1 MTCRDFDEIVHGL
14 VRLELLDV
22 GLREKALEHAARCS
36 QCEERM
42 AQARLLAEATELA
55 ASRAREHRASP
66 RVEAALLTAFRN
78 RRRRATWWRTLEWA
92 TATAAAVALAGFFW
106 IAPYRSKQ
114 PTAPAPGKGVS
125 SQPRGP
131 QNASGP
137 GLSSP
142 DSQDSAPETNV
153 VRVAASGAY
162 EAGDFVLLPFAG
174 GIEPE
179 DAGMVVRV
187 QLTPASLA
195 ELGYPVTEAS
205 DEGLVRADVLVGED
219 GWPRAVRLVQ

>member
-1 MTCRDFDEIVHGL
+1 MTCRDFDEIVHRL

-22 GLREKALEHAARCS
+22 RLREEALEHAARCS

-55 ASRAREHRASP
+55 VSRAPEYGASS

-78 RRRRATWWRTLEWA
+78 RRHRATWWRRLEWA
-92 TATAAAVALAGFFW
+92 TATVAAVALAGFFW
-106 IAPYRSKQ
+106 VAPYRSKEL
-114 PTAPAPGKGVS
+114 TAPAPGSGVS

-131 QNASGP
+131 QDALGLD
-137 GLSSP
+137 LSSP
-142 DSQDSAPETNV
+142 GDQDSVPETNV

-195 ELGYPVTEAS
+195 ELGYPIAEAS

>member
-1 MTCRDFDEIVHGL
+1 MTCTDFEEIVHGL

-22 GLREKALEHAARCS
+22 RLREEALEHAARCS
-36 QCEERM
+36 ECEERM

-55 ASRAREHRASP
+55 ASRTQEHRASP
-66 RVEAALLTAFRN
+66 RVEAALLTAFR
-78 RRRRATWWRTLEWA
+78 RGRRRATWWRTLEWA
-92 TATAAAVALAGFFW
+92 TAAGAAVALAGFFW
-106 IAPYRSKQ
+106 VASYRSKE
-114 PTAPAPGKGVS
+114 PTAPMPGRGVS
-125 SQPRGP
+125 AQPRGP
-131 QNASGP
+131 QDASAP
-137 GLSSP
+137 DLSSP
-142 DSQDSAPETNV
+142 GNQDSAPETNV

-195 ELGYPVTEAS
+195 ELGYPVTEGS
-205 DEGLVRADVLVGED
+205 DEVLVRADVLVGED
-219 GWPRAVRLVQ
+219 GWPRAVRLIQ

>member
-1 MTCRDFDEIVHGL
+1 MTCRAFDEIVHGL

-22 GLREKALEHAARCS
+22 GLREEALEHAARCTE
-36 QCEERM
+36 CEEKM

-55 ASRAREHRASP
+55 RSRAQELGASP

-78 RRRRATWWRTLEWA
+78 RRRRATWWRKLEWA
-92 TATAAAVALAGFFW
+92 TAAAAAVALAGFFW
-106 IAPYRSKQ
+106 VAQFRSKG
-114 PTAPAPGKGVS
+114 PTAPTPGNGVS

-131 QNASGP
+131 QDALGP
-137 GLSSP
+137 DLSSP
-142 DSQDSAPETNV
+142 GNQDTAPETNV

-187 QLTPASLA
+187 QLTPVSLA
-195 ELGYPVTEAS
+195 ELGYPMAEAS
-205 DEGLVRADVLVGED
+205 DDSLVRADVLVGED

>member
-22 GLREKALEHAARCS
+22 NLREAALEHAARCS

-42 AQARLLAEATELA
+42 AHARLLSEATELA
-55 ASRAREHRASP
+55 ASRAQEHGAAP
-66 RVEAALLTAFRN
+66 HVEAVLLTAFRN
-78 RRRRATWWRTLEWA
+78 RRRRATWWRTMEWA

-106 IAPYRSKQ
+106 IAPYRSKKT
-114 PTAPAPGKGVS
+114 TAPAPGRGVS
-125 SQPRGP
+125 SQVRGL
-131 QNASGP
+131 QDASGP
-137 GLSSP
+137 DSSSP
-142 DSQDSAPETNV
+142 ADQDAAPETNV

-195 ELGYPVTEAS
+195 ELGYPVAEAS

>member
-14 VRLELLDV
+14 VRLELLEV
-22 GLREKALEHAARCS
+22 GLREEALEHATRCS
-36 QCEERM
+36 ECEERM

-55 ASRAREHRASP
+55 ASRAQEHRASP
-66 RVEAALLTAFRN
+66 RVEAALLTAFRS
-78 RRRRATWWRTLEWA
+78 RRHRATWWRTLEWA
-92 TATAAAVALAGFFW
+92 TATAGAVALAGFFW
-106 IAPYRSKQ
+106 IAQYRSKET
-114 PTAPAPGKGVS
+114 TAPPPGRGVS

-131 QNASGP
+131 QDALGP
-137 GLSSP
+137 DLSSP
-142 DSQDSAPETNV
+142 GSQDSAPETNV

-195 ELGYPVTEAS
+195 GLGYPVTEVS
-205 DEGLVRADVLVGED
+205 DEGLVRADVLLGED

>member
-22 GLREKALEHAARCS
+22 RLREEALEHTARCS
-36 QCEERM
+36 ECEERM

-55 ASRAREHRASP
+55 VSRAPEHGASP

-78 RRRRATWWRTLEWA
+78 RRRRVTWWRRLEWA
-92 TATAAAVALAGFFW
+92 TATAAAVGLAGFFW
-106 IAPYRSKQ
+106 VAPYRSKE
-114 PTAPAPGKGVS
+114 PTAPAPGRGVS
-125 SQPRGP
+125 SQSRGP
-131 QNASGP
+131 QDASGP
-137 GLSSP
+137 DLSSP
-142 DSQDSAPETNV
+142 GDQNSAAETNV
-153 VRVAASGAY
+153 VRLAASGAY

-195 ELGYPVTEAS
+195 ELGYPMAEAS